1 MANENNRVKV
11 RGTMTEELLLSH
23 RVYGEGFY
31 KTVLAVPR
39 RSGTCDLVPVTV
51 SERLLA
57 ATPAKQGLDYAVTGQ
72 FRSYNNYSDTGSR
85 LQLTVFAKTFERA
98 SGCDEDEPND
108 IFLDGYLCKVPIFRQ
123 TPFGREIADMLLA
136 VNRAFGKSDYIP
148 VIAWSRNARFCAS
161 LPVGTHI
168 RLSGRV
174 QSRDYQ
180 KRLEEDVVTKTAYEI
195 SASRIEIV
203 TDEDTLEDE
212 LI

>member
-1 MANENNRVKV
+1 MANENNRVRV
-11 RGTMTEELLLSH
+11 RGTITEDLVLSH

-31 KTVLAVPR
+31 KTVMAVPR

-57 ATPAKQGLDYAVTGQ
+57 STPATPGRDYTVTGQ
-72 FRSYNNYSDTGSR
+72 FRSYNNYSDVGSR
-85 LQLTVFAKTFERA
+85 LQLTVFAKTFEH
-98 SGCDEDEPND
+98 SDTQDEEEPND
-108 IFLDGYLCKVPIFRQ
+108 IFLDGYLCKEPVFRK

-148 VIAWSRNARFCAS
+148 VIAWSRNARFCAN

-168 RLSGRV
+168 RLSGRI

-180 KRLEEDVVTKTAYEI
+180 KRLEDEVVTKTAYEI
-195 SASRIEIV
+195 SVSKLEIAS
-203 TDEDTLEDE
+203 DEFVMEDE
-212 LI
+212 SL

>member
-23 RVYGEGFY
+23 RVYGESFY

-39 RSGTCDLVPVTV
+39 HSGTCDLVPVTV

-57 ATPAKQGLDYAVTGQ
+57 ATPAKLGLDYTVTGQ
-72 FRSYNNYSDTGSR
+72 FRSYNNYSEVGSR

-98 SGCDEDEPND
+98 DRADEEEPND
-108 IFLDGYLCKVPIFRQ
+108 IFLDGYLCKTPVFRE

-148 VIAWSRNARFCAS
+148 VIAWSRNARFCATLS
-161 LPVGTHI
+161 IGTRI
-168 RLSGRV
+168 RLCGRI

-180 KRLEEDVVTKTAYEI
+180 KRLEENVITKTAYEI
-195 SASRIEIV
+195 SASKIEIV
-203 TDEDTLEDE
+203 TEEEPLKNEP
-212 LI
+212 I